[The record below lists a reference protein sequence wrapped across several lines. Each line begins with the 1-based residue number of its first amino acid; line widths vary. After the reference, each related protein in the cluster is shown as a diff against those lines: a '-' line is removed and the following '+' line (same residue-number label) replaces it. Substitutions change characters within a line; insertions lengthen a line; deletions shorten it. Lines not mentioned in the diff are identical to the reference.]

1 MSINDLPM
9 QMDWLREIGIFNEL
23 NDVEL
28 SDLGLLVQTQRVP
41 RGRHVFYEG
50 DERTAV
56 FFVRSGGVKVTKV
69 DEEGREQIVSFL
81 QAGDMF
87 PHVGFFDDSPYPGTA
102 QALDDS
108 VLASVAIR
116 DFERLLARQPKI
128 AFKVMRVL
136 GRKILELQQKLQ
148 DVTLQNASERVVHT
162 LVHLALSYGEAK
174 GDGRTLSFRVTNREL
189 ASMIGTTRETVNR
202 VLNDLRRQGKIDFDA
217 EGIWLSAE
225 LLTSVAE

>member
-1 MSINDLPM
+1 ME
-9 QMDWLREIGIFNEL
+9 WLREIGIFNDL
-23 NDVEL
+23 NDAEL
-28 SDLGLLVQTQRVP
+28 LDLNRIVQTQNAL

-56 FFVRSGGVKVTKV
+56 YFVRTGTVKVTKV

-81 QAGDMF
+81 QPGDMF
-87 PHVGFFDDSPYPGTA
+87 PHVGFFDDAPYPGTA
-102 QALDDS
+102 QTLEDS

-162 LVHLALSYGEAK
+162 LVHLALRYGEEK
-174 GDGRTLSFRVTNREL
+174 ENGRALVFRVTNREL
-189 ASMIGTTRETVNR
+189 ANMIGTTRETVNR

-217 EGIWLSAE
+217 EGIWISAD

>member
-1 MSINDLPM
+1 ME
-9 QMDWLREIGIFNEL
+9 WLREIGIFSDL
-23 NDVEL
+23 NDTEL
-28 SDLGLLVQTQRVP
+28 GDLSRIMQTQNAP

-56 FFVRSGGVKVTKV
+56 YFVRTGAVKVTKV

-81 QAGDMF
+81 QPGDMF

-102 QALDDS
+102 QALEDS
-108 VLASVAIR
+108 LLASVAIR

-128 AFKVMRVL
+128 AFKVMRIL

-162 LVHLALSYGEAK
+162 LVHLALRYGDLKE
-174 GDGRTLSFRVTNREL
+174 DGRALAFRVTNREL

-217 EGIWLSAE
+217 EGIWISDE